1 MSSTRSSLSRT
12 AAALLAVATAT
23 ALTACQTSADAATAS
38 DDESCAESRDDAAL
52 LPEGLENGSRLFVTT
67 YRSYIV
73 QVTCGRL
80 ELVEPTGFDSCYFLN
95 DDDVVRYPC

>member
-12 AAALLAVATAT
+12 AAALLAVVAAT
-23 ALTACQTSADAATAS
+23 ALTACAANADAAA
-38 DDESCAESRDDAAL
+38 DDGSCAEARDDAAV
-52 LPEGLENGSRLFVTT
+52 LPDGLDDGSRLFVTT

-73 QVTCGRL
+73 QVTCGRV
-80 ELVEPTGFDSCYFLN
+80 ELVEPTGFDTCYFLN